1 MNSNNFGL
9 PCCLPVNGPAAPRP
23 VGRRSAAIAACVA
36 LAAGPLLLAAPA
48 RATGVEGDGG
58 GRASAVVLR
67 TGLDVS
73 LLNKAVDVPLKA
85 TLNEVQAPAGA
96 ERTALTVKLDG
107 VGGGQP
113 VDVLKADVATARAS
127 VDAKKAEGSSRLVNA
142 RLHVPGLPLLS
153 LVEVGEVTSS
163 AVCEAGRTP
172 VAKSNVLGA
181 VTVLGRKVTL
191 SAGGTTRVQVPGVG
205 EVGLD
210 LSKATTT
217 SRTAAAVALRL
228 KVTVN
233 PLHLNVAVVKGE
245 VTLAEATC
253 QSPKVPAKPAPASAA
268 DPDAGPVSTAVKT
281 QGVASDTKLAETGG
295 SSATPYLAGGAGALL
310 VGGAGALVLTRM
322 RARARGG
329 RG

>member
-9 PCCLPVNGPAAPRP
+9 PFCLPANGPAAPRP
-23 VGRRSAAIAACVA
+23 VGRRAAAIAACVA

-73 LLNKAVDVPLKA
+73 LLDKAVDVPLKA

-96 ERTALTVKLDG
+96 EKTALTMKLDG

-191 SAGGTTRVQVPGVG
+191 SAGGATRVQVPGVG

-210 LSKATTT
+210 LSKATTS

-245 VTLAEATC
+245 VALAEATC
-253 QSPKVPAKPAPASAA
+253 QSPKAPAKPAPAAA

-281 QGVASDTKLAETGG
+281 QSVASDTKLAETGG
-295 SSATPYLAGGAGALL
+295 SSATPYFAGGAGVLL
-310 VGGAGALVLTRM
+310 VGGAGVLVLTRV
-322 RARARGG
+322 RARARGD

>member
-9 PCCLPVNGPAAPRP
+9 PFCLPANGPAAPRP

-153 LVEVGEVTSS
+153 LVEVGEVTSG

-205 EVGLD
+205 EVTLD

-253 QSPKVPAKPAPASAA
+253 QSPKTPAKAAPAAA

-281 QGVASDTKLAETGG
+281 QSVASDTKLAETGG
-295 SSATPYLAGGAGALL
+295 SSATPYLAGGAGVLL

-322 RARARGG
+322 RARARG
-329 RG
+329 

>member
-1 MNSNNFGL
+1 MNSNNFRL
-9 PCCLPVNGPAAPRP
+9 PAHGPAARP
-23 VGRRSAAIAACVA
+23 ARRSLALASCAA

-48 RATGVEGDGG
+48 GATGVEGDGG

-73 LLNKAVDVPLKA
+73 LLNKAIDVPLKA
-85 TLNEVQAPAGA
+85 TLNEVQAPASA
-96 ERTALTVKLDG
+96 EKTALTVKLDG

-113 VDVLKADVATARAS
+113 VNVLKADVATARAS
-127 VDAKKAEGSSRLVNA
+127 VDAKKAEGSTRLVNA
-142 RLHVPGLPLLS
+142 RLHLPGLPLLS

-163 AVCEAGRTP
+163 AVCEAGRAP

-205 EVGLD
+205 EVTLD

-217 SRTAAAVALRL
+217 SRSAAAVALQL
-228 KVTVN
+228 KVSVN
-233 PLHLNVAVVKGE
+233 PLHLNVADVKGE

-253 QSPKVPAKPAPASAA
+253 RTPEAPPAPAKPQPGTAA
-268 DPDAGPVSTAVKT
+268 DPDKGPVGTAVRT
-281 QGVASDTKLAETGG
+281 QSVADTKLAETGG
-295 SSATPYLAGGAGALL
+295 SSATPYLAGGAAVLL
-310 VGGAGALVLTRM
+310 VGGAGALVATR
-322 RARARGG
+322 RRLRGG